1 MNPTWHLRAATGLL
15 AAFSLAAAAASQDQ
29 TAAATTPKPAAAT
42 PLDGRIVRVVYT
54 FATGGTWGF
63 HLAHMNDG
71 RYCVRFG
78 NPGRLRL
85 ATIERVADICF
96 DRIPETVERSPE
108 QRHKAF
114 DTREKGKVITV
125 VSFHKGA
132 ISAAGNDITLDFG
145 NCNIVEGEEK
155 AENCSL
161 ERNKDRFVVRFE
173 GAGCG
178 AAVTLSNRPRLSG
191 PPTCEHYARTEP

>member
-1 MNPTWHLRAATGLL
+1 MQTAWQTTWHLRVAAGVL
-15 AAFSLAAAAASQDQ
+15 AALGLAGAAAAQDH
-29 TAAATTPKPAAAT
+29 TGAKSAAAT

-54 FATGGTWGF
+54 FAGGGTWGF

-85 ATIERVADICF
+85 GTIEKVADICF
-96 DRIPETVERSPE
+96 GGIPGTVERSPE

-125 VSFHKGA
+125 VSFHKGTIA
-132 ISAAGNDITLDFG
+132 AAGNDIVLEIAS
-145 NCNIVEGEEK
+145 CNIVEGEEK

-161 ERNKDRFVVRFE
+161 ERGKDRFVVRFDGE
-173 GAGCG
+173 GCG
-178 AAVTLSNRPRLSG
+178 ATISLSSRKRLSG
-191 PPTCEHYARTEP
+191 PVTCEHYARM

>member
-1 MNPTWHLRAATGLL
+1 MQATWHLRVAAGVLATLGL
-15 AAFSLAAAAASQDQ
+15 AGAAASQDQ
-29 TAAATTPKPAAAT
+29 TGAKSAVAT

-54 FATGGTWGF
+54 FAAGGTWGF

-78 NPGRLRL
+78 NPGQLRL
-85 ATIERVADICF
+85 ATIEKVADICF
-96 DRIPETVERSPE
+96 DGIPATVERSAE
-108 QRHKAF
+108 KRHKAF

-125 VSFHKGA
+125 VSFHKGT
-132 ISAAGNDITLDFG
+132 ISAAGSDITLEIAS
-145 NCNIVEGEEK
+145 CNIVEGEEK

-161 ERNKDRFVVRFE
+161 ERSKDRFVVRFD

-178 AAVTLSNRPRLSG
+178 AAISLSSRKRLSG
-191 PPTCEHYARTEP
+191 PVTCEHYARM